1 MQLVV
6 RAPDVEVA
14 ASPARVWDVLTDF
27 SAHPEWSP
35 TFRLRGRSADQGS
48 RVTVIAD
55 VVPGPPLVLP
65 AVILRSE
72 RGRVLSW
79 GGRIPGLLR
88 LAHTFELR
96 EAAAGGTRVEHQEV
110 FDGPGVAVL
119 RLVEDRLHTEY
130 ARMSQRLRDRAES
143 LTA

>member
-14 ASPARVWDVLTDF
+14 ASPEHVWDVLADF
-27 SAHPEWSP
+27 SAHREWSP
-35 TFRLRGRSADQGS
+35 DFRLRGRSSDQGS
-48 RVTVIAD
+48 RVTVVAG
-55 VVPGPPLVLP
+55 VLPGPPVVLP
-65 AVILRSE
+65 ALILRSE

-96 EAAAGGTRVEHQEV
+96 PTGSGGTRVEHQEV
-110 FDGPGVAVL
+110 FDGPGAAPL
-119 RLVEDRLHTEY
+119 KLVEGRLHAAYTL
-130 ARMSQRLRDRAES
+130 MSERLRDRAES
-143 LTA
+143 RAA

>member
-14 ASPARVWDVLTDF
+14 ASPEQVWDVLADF
-27 SAHPEWSP
+27 STHGEWSP
-35 TFRLRGRSADQGS
+35 NFRLRGRSADQGS
-48 RVTVIAD
+48 RVTVIAS
-55 VVPGPPLVLP
+55 VVPGPPVVLP

-79 GGRIPGLLR
+79 GGRVPGLLR

-96 EAAAGGTRVEHQEV
+96 PTDDGGTRVGHQEV
-110 FDGPGVAVL
+110 FDGPGAAPL
-119 RLVEDRLHTEY
+119 RLVEGRLHAEY
-130 ARMSQRLRDRAES
+130 TRMSERLRDRVES
-143 LTA
+143 QPA